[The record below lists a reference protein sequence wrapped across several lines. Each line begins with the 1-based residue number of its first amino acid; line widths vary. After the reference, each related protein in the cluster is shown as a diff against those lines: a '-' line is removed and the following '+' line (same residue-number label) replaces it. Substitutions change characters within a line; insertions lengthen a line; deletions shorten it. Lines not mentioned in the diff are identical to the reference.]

1 MPPPSTATIR
11 LGGTAMA
18 AAAAEAAAAAAA
30 AAGTTSPPPSTDL
43 VVEVASG
50 SDLPTALAS
59 VRPASLAAIVIRVG
73 TSDLAKGGCYSAMAL
88 AGLVPALQPGGT
100 VQVRVLTDPAP
111 ASPAPSLA
119 SISSD
124 GSGFGSGSGARDRD
138 RDVPAGALVPV
149 NDSFLLAG
157 LSAESESR
165 GTDGDADGAARIL
178 TARKKMNLGGKTRA
192 LNLGGGKGGRP
203 WKARPLSLGNAIKIN
218 LDGDGD
224 DSDDSDDGMID
235 EDALLSEENVPEG
248 LLTPPSAVDTAAR
261 AAKDDCGGRKACD
274 DCTCGRAEQEAMEKG
289 DPAQA
294 QAKRPEQVPSSA
306 CGNCSMGD
314 AFRCAGCPYLGK
326 PAFKPGE
333 EHLVLDL
340 ADDL

>member
-1 MPPPSTATIR
+1 MNRRTLTKLTHVNPLVRAGIGVATS
-11 LGGTAMA
+11 
-18 AAAAEAAAAAAA
+18 AAA

-124 GSGFGSGSGARDRD
+124 GSGFGSGSGSGSGARDRDRD

-203 WKARPLSLGNAIKIN
+203 WKARPLNLGNAIKIN
-218 LDGDGD
+218 LDGDG
-224 DSDDSDDGMID
+224 DDSDDGMID

-248 LLTPPSAVDTAAR
+248 ILTPPCAVDTAAR

-294 QAKRPEQVPSSA
+294 QAKSQRQRRSAPSTRTA
-306 CGNCSMGD
+306 T
-314 AFRCAGCPYLGK
+314 AVRQARRTRRATAPAPYG
-326 PAFKPGE
+326 
-333 EHLVLDL
+333 
-340 ADDL
+340 